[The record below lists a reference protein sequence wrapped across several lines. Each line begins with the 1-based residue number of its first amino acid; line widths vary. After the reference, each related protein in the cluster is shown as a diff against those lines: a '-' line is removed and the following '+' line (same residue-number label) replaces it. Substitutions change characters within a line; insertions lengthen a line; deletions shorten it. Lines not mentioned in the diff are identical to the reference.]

1 MAHGDVKYTPL
12 HTEKTPRWCSRQK
25 LYGSFIILILT
36 LLTLLVMC
44 LNHSNICSYNN
55 IRIRQTTRHLPQCL
69 IIGARKAG
77 TRALLTYL
85 RLHPD
90 IQTAQYEVHFF
101 DNPDNHD
108 FGYEWYKKQM
118 PMSFRDQLTIEKTP
132 AYFTELSVPAKVYKM
147 NSTIKLIL
155 IVRDPLERTI
165 SDQLQ
170 LSVQRKQMGLPVQTF
185 EQLVVNKSNGEINEN
200 FKPVTRSFYDIY
212 MKNWLKYFP
221 LKQFYIVDGNILIKD
236 PYSEVYKMESFLGV
250 RHAIS
255 QDSFFYNSTKGF
267 YCVRTE
273 TSRKCLSA
281 TKGRPHPKVDENVIK
296 KMKDLFWEHNEI
308 FYKLINRRF
317 NWNE

>member
-1 MAHGDVKYTPL
+1 
-12 HTEKTPRWCSRQK
+12 
-25 LYGSFIILILT
+25 
-36 LLTLLVMC
+36 
-44 LNHSNICSYNN
+44 
-55 IRIRQTTRHLPQCL
+55 
-69 IIGARKAG
+69 
-77 TRALLTYL
+77 
-85 RLHPD
+85 
-90 IQTAQYEVHFF
+90 
-101 DNPDNHD
+101 
-108 FGYEWYKKQM
+108 
-118 PMSFRDQLTIEKTP
+118 
-132 AYFTELSVPAKVYKM
+132 
-147 NSTIKLIL
+147 
-155 IVRDPLERTI
+155 
-165 SDQLQ
+165 
-170 LSVQRKQMGLPVQTF
+170 
-185 EQLVVNKSNGEINEN
+185 
-200 FKPVTRSFYDIY
+200 

-296 KMKDLFWEHNEI
+296 KMKDLFWEHNEN